1 MSPVK
6 ATAVA
11 RLPYNALMVTKPRVS
26 LAEYLAMEESKPYLE
41 LIDGDVVQKS
51 MPGLK
56 HSTMVVELI
65 TELRIYLRVSGEA
78 RVETEL
84 RHIERKAEWV
94 FLPDISVTLKSR
106 ITGTPAETSGLVDVL
121 PDFAI
126 EVLSPDDQPGR
137 ITQRIAHYMG
147 SGVSLLWVVDPEAER
162 VTVWQPG
169 QAPRDLAAP
178 TILSAAPVL
187 ASFEVD
193 LSALFARLHE

>member
-1 MSPVK
+1 
-6 ATAVA
+6 
-11 RLPYNALMVTKPRVS
+11 MVTKPRVS

-56 HSTMVVELI
+56 HSTMVTELI
-65 TELRIYLRVSGEA
+65 FELGTYLRSSAEA

-84 RHIERKAEWV
+84 RHMERKDDWV

-162 VTVWQPG
+162 LTVWQPG
-169 QAPRDLAAP
+169 QAPCDLAAP
-178 TILSAAPVL
+178 AILSAAPVL

>member
-1 MSPVK
+1 
-6 ATAVA
+6 
-11 RLPYNALMVTKPRVS
+11 MVTKTRVS
-26 LAEYLAMEESKPYLE
+26 LADYLAIKECKPYLE
-41 LIDGDVVQKS
+41 LIDGEVIQTS

-65 TELRIYLRVSGEA
+65 TELRMYLRVSGEA

-84 RHIERKAEWV
+84 RHIERKDEWV

-106 ITGTPAETSGLVDVL
+106 ITGTPAESSGLVEVL

-147 SGVSLLWVVDPEAER
+147 AGVGLLWVIDPDAER

-169 QAPRDLAAP
+169 EAPRDLAAP
-178 TILSAAPVL
+178 AVLNTEPVL
-187 ASFEVD
+187 AAFEVD
-193 LSALFARLHE
+193 LAALFARLHE